1 MHHLYIS
8 IHNNAVALQKEREAL
23 VAWCVENGVS
33 EYDFIE
39 DNLTIGRIPDKR
51 VRKLLNPIR
60 QGDTIVVSEISRLG
74 RSLGMLQIVMN
85 RLRDNECTLVTL
97 DGRIMEPNRT
107 MSLFVNHLNDIVEIE
122 RKIKAFRSSDVIYAK
137 REEGASIGR
146 PLGAKKKPEKNVLFG
161 KEDELLRLHSLG
173 YKPRMI
179 AEVIGVSR
187 STVAN
192 YLKASENKPE

>member
-1 MHHLYIS
+1 MS
-8 IHNNAVALQKEREAL
+8 
-23 VAWCVENGVS
+23 WCVENGVA

-85 RLRDNECTLVTL
+85 HLRDNECNIITL
-97 DGRIMEPNRT
+97 DGRTMEPNRT

-146 PLGAKKKPEKNVLFG
+146 PVGAKKKPEKNVLFG
-161 KEDELLRLHSLG
+161 KTDQLISLHNEGLSSA
-173 YKPRMI
+173 RI
-179 AEVIGVSR
+179 AAQLGVSR
-187 STVAN
+187 GTVAN
-192 YLKASENKPE
+192 YLKDNGLSK

>member
-8 IHNNAVALQKEREAL
+8 IHNNAVALQQERDAL
-23 VAWCVENGVS
+23 VSWCVENGVS

-85 RLRDNECTLVTL
+85 HLRDNECSIITL
-97 DGRIMEPNRT
+97 DGRTMEPNRT

-146 PLGAKKKPEKNVLFG
+146 PVGAKKKPEKNVLFG
-161 KEDELLRLHSLG
+161 KTDQLISLHNEGLS
-173 YKPRMI
+173 PARI
-179 AEVIGVSR
+179 AAQLGVSR
-187 STVAN
+187 GTVAN
-192 YLKASENKPE
+192 YLKDNGLSK